1 MSLAIIGRLVFLG
14 VSVMLAADGLAL
26 LSARQLLWARLG
38 VAGIGALCAVLLT
51 RRPLRNRALA
61 AVFGLAAIAG
71 TGRAFWRIAHTGGA
85 LWEAARPEFLT
96 FASCAFYTVVFL
108 RLTATHKQP

>member
-1 MSLAIIGRLVFLG
+1 MSLAIIGRLVLLG

-51 RRPLRNRALA
+51 KRPLRDRAVA
-61 AVFGLAAIAG
+61 AVFGLGAIASA
-71 TGRAFWRIAHTGGA
+71 GRAIWRIAHAGGA
-85 LWEAARPEFLT
+85 LWDAARPEVLT
-96 FASCAFYTVVFL
+96 FAISAFYVVVFL
-108 RLTATHKQP
+108 RLTATDKRP